1 MNDITAAFHE
11 YFEVV
16 FADTPSLLENVFNL
30 RYRILCIE
38 NKYPNVDATSYPDEL
53 ERDEYDDRSLHLLL
67 RHRPSNTFVGTT
79 RLICSNSSDIE
90 QKFPVEL
97 HTQFYP
103 AYADLNV
110 PRKQAVEISRF
121 GILSDF
127 FRRKNDLDFTVNKIP
142 RQSDVG
148 RRRRFP
154 HPMLGLAIGIIQLCA
169 KYDIYHLFSAM
180 DPALNRLFSFYG
192 MQFNPIGP
200 IVDYY
205 GERRPYYVC
214 LLDVLE
220 RLHANHHD
228 IWELATDNG
237 RIWPANIE
245 AFKSICSC
253 RKEASY
259 TDICMVTY

>member
-38 NKYPNVDATSYPDEL
+38 NKYPNVDAANYPDEL

-67 RHRPSNTFVGTT
+67 RHRPSNTFVGTA

-97 HTQFYP
+97 HTQFYS
-103 AYADLNV
+103 AYADLSV
-110 PRKQAVEISRF
+110 PRAQAVEISRF

-127 FRRKNDLDFTVNKIP
+127 FKRKSDLDFAINKISKYP
-142 RQSDVG
+142 DIS

-154 HPMLGLAIGIIQLCA
+154 HPMLGLAVGIIQMCA
-169 KYDIYHLFSAM
+169 KYGIYYWFSAM
-180 DPALNRLFSFYG
+180 EPALNRLLGFYG
-192 MQFNPIGP
+192 LQLHPIGP
-200 IVDYY
+200 LTEYN
-205 GERRPYYVC
+205 GLRRPYYIC

-237 RIWPANIE
+237 RVWPANLD
-245 AFKSICSC
+245 AFRSICGG
-253 RKEASY
+253 RQEASY
-259 TDICMVTY
+259 TDFA